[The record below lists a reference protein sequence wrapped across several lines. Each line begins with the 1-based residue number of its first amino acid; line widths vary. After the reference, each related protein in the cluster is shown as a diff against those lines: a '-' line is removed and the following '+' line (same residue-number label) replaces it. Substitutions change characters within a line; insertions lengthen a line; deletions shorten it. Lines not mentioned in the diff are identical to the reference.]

1 LIYNDRKDNNRTIT
15 KGLPGPADPAGPH
28 GLQGIQGI
36 QGLMSPHGTE
46 GKPSPVGPGVLND
59 TRFYLASGPL
69 DGTSP
74 FGSNAV
80 CDEGDSATGKGY
92 TTAGD
97 VDITFS
103 SPANGRN
110 GWTI

>member
-46 GKPSPVGPGVLND
+46 G
-59 TRFYLASGPL
+59 
-69 DGTSP
+69 
-74 FGSNAV
+74 
-80 CDEGDSATGKGY
+80 
-92 TTAGD
+92 
-97 VDITFS
+97 
-103 SPANGRN
+103 
-110 GWTI
+110 